1 MLMIARQHNRRFL
14 PFVDR
19 TQFGYVR
26 YGCNRARLLC
36 RFFACCFR
44 RTQSTEKKEESRDV
58 ITEAVEKQDSEKD
71 NRNISIGE
79 YRNTSDADTTKDS
92 SASGDRKISVLS
104 VESLERGGE
113 REDSGS
119 LHDYENVVL
128 TQDGDGNTV
137 VAVKAE
143 VDSGSLH
150 DYENVVL
157 TTDGEGNTVVQVK
170 DEVTSEEGGKVESVN
185 GEVGVGRCLVSLN
198 VASML
203 HSSSDHC
210 LEHA

>member
-1 MLMIARQHNRRFL
+1 M
-14 PFVDR
+14 
-19 TQFGYVR
+19 
-26 YGCNRARLLC
+26 
-36 RFFACCFR
+36 
-44 RTQSTEKKEESRDV
+44 EKNDESRGANN
-58 ITEAVEKQDSEKD
+58 EAVEKQDSEKD
-71 NRNISIGE
+71 NTNVSVAE
-79 YRNTSDADTTKDS
+79 YRNTSDTKDS

-104 VESLERGGE
+104 VESLERGNE

-157 TTDGEGNTVVQVK
+157 TTDGDGNTVVQVK
-170 DEVTSEEGGKVESVN
+170 DEETLEEGGKVRSVN
-185 GEVGVGRCLVSLN
+185 GEVGRKVFS
-198 VASML
+198 VA
-203 HSSSDHC
+203 
-210 LEHA
+210 